1 MKTTKTNRTN
11 RTEAELA
18 RLAEIFAD
26 LPEEKLAVA
35 LPLIENAS
43 FMKIAL
49 EDLQEQIQAEGPVE
63 IYTNGANQSGK
74 KQSAAM
80 QAYNAT
86 MKVYASVIKTL
97 SAMVPAQKRATLPT
111 WKKPEETETPEEAR
125 ARLEKENKEM
135 IESLRAWELHR
146 ERVAAGLEE
155 ETEEEKADRAE
166 REKRQREFAEAME
179 RYNLD
184 RTARQAGFGF
194 SARTDE
200 E

>member
-1 MKTTKTNRTN
+1 MKTSKTNRTN

-18 RLAEIFAD
+18 RLMEIFAD

-35 LPLIENAS
+35 QPLVQNAS
-43 FMKIAL
+43 FMRIAL

-97 SAMVPAQKRATLPT
+97 SAMVPAQKRAPLPT
-111 WKKPEETETPEEAR
+111 WKKPEAPETPEEKK
-125 ARLEKENKEM
+125 ARLEKENEEM
-135 IESLRAWELHR
+135 IARLRAWEAHR
-146 ERVAAGLEE
+146 QRVAEGLEE

-166 REKRQREFAEAME
+166 RERKQREFAEAME

-194 SARTDE
+194 SRRTGE